1 MEDKT
6 HSNDQKETHNHPH
19 HQHPHNNNNNL
30 SHKHPHDS
38 HNPHNKHIE
47 QNSHNNHHHV
57 CHKDLLETDENR
69 KSTKEFSDDIK
80 SWIKINN
87 NMILLDFG
95 TGTGLVGINF
105 SKDVKKIIFQDVNKS
120 IFEDVKKNCEKF
132 NINNYEFFSDS
143 IENYNKEKVDI
154 ITCSMCLHHIDNLEN
169 TLKTFLKILNSNG
182 YLCIVDMLPVKVDKN
197 DIPHHGFE
205 PEKFK
210 KLIQDCGFV
219 NAEIKPGRDFLWKAP
234 GEEGVIIKRF
244 CLIAQ
249 AP

>member
-1 MEDKT
+1 MENNT
-6 HSNDQKETHNHPH
+6 HLQNQNQSPNNKSSHQHYHDTHNYHKKH
-19 HQHPHNNNNNL
+19 KEENL
-30 SHKHPHDS
+30 
-38 HNPHNKHIE
+38 N
-47 QNSHNNHHHV
+47 NNHHHI

-105 SKDVKKIIFQDVNKS
+105 SKEVKKIIFQDINES
-120 IFEDVKKNCEKF
+120 IFDEVKKNCEKY
-132 NINNYEFFSDS
+132 NIKNYEFFIDS
-143 IENYNKEKVDI
+143 IDKYNKEKVDI
-154 ITCSMCLHHIDNLEN
+154 ITCSMCLHHIENLESTIKN
-169 TLKTFLKILNSNG
+169 FLKILNSNG
-182 YLCIVDMLPVKVDKN
+182 YLCIVDMLPVKVDK
-197 DIPHHGFE
+197 DHIPHHGFE

-210 KLIQDCGFV
+210 KFILDCGFV
-219 NAEIKPGRDFLWKAP
+219 NAEIKPGRDFLWKVP
-234 GEEGVIIKRF
+234 GEKECIIKRF